1 MKKRILSVALI
12 FFLLVTSN
20 ICFATSNTSNEEI
33 LPAFEVP
40 DFVLKLLSVAQEELG
55 YTEKSDGSTKYG
67 AWYGNSTS
75 EWCAEYLCWCVNETD
90 NRYGTQLLKK
100 QYPLYGATN
109 VGLNWFLKE
118 GRFVA
123 RNGIV
128 NGWGSQWFNSS
139 GKSIE
144 LNEYIPQPGD
154 WVFFSYTPSGDTT
167 HVAMVEK
174 TFKSEDGIYV
184 QVLEGNMP
192 DKVQRSAY
200 SISDWRIIG
209 YGTVHDVAG
218 VAMRRGNEGKKVI
231 KLQKE
236 LSALNML
243 DANSVSGVYDNKTE
257 NGIKQFQFENKLNST
272 GIADKDTQLL
282 IKNLLNQNMQED
294 NSFWIVEGGI

>member
-1 MKKRILSVALI
+1 MLKKRILCVAFI
-12 FFLLVTSN
+12 ILLLTSH
-20 ICFATSNTSNEEI
+20 ICFATSSEEI

-40 DFVLKLLSVAQEELG
+40 DFVVKLLNIAQEELG
-55 YTEKSDGSTKYG
+55 YTEGSDGSTKYG
-67 AWYGNSTS
+67 AWYGDRTA
-75 EWCAEYLCWCVNETD
+75 EWCAEYLCWCVNKTD
-90 NRYGTQLLKK
+90 ERYGTQLLKK

-139 GKSIE
+139 GKDIE

-174 TFKSEDGIYV
+174 ALKSEDGIYI
-184 QVLEGNMP
+184 QVFEGNMP
-192 DKVQRSAY
+192 DKVQRSLYALN
-200 SISDWRIIG
+200 DWRIIG

-218 VAMRRGNEGKKVI
+218 VAMRHGNEGQKVTQ
-231 KLQKE
+231 LQKE
-236 LSALNML
+236 LSALNLL
-243 DANSVSGVYDNKTE
+243 DTSSINGVYDNKTE
-257 NGIKQFQFENKLNST
+257 NSIKHFQIENKLTAT